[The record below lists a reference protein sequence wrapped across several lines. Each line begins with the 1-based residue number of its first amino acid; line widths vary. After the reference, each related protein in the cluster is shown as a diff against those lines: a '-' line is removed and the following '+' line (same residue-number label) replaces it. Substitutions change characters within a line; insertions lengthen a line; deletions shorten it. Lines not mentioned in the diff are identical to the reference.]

1 MPHRPRFIG
10 SEIYRRSR
18 YGSNHPLA
26 IPRVS
31 TCIDLCRALGWLPD
45 DAYIDSPMAT
55 PDELTRFHAPEY
67 VAALQAAEAAQAID
81 DAASERFNIGR
92 GGNPVFG
99 EIFRRPATACGAS
112 LLAAEM
118 LAGGQAHTIYSPA
131 GGTHHGQRAA
141 ASGFCYLNDPVLA
154 ILRLL
159 DRGVARVAYVDIDAH
174 HCDGVEAA
182 FGDDPRV
189 LIASIHEQGRWPNTG
204 AFDAQTLATRVNL
217 PVPPGLNDDEFALL
231 FDEVVLPR
239 VATFGAG
246 ALVVQGGADALADD
260 PLSNLSLSNNA
271 MWRAAAMLKALGLPM
286 LMTGGGGYNP
296 WSVARAWAGVWA
308 TLNGFKI
315 PERLPA
321 VAEAILRPLHWHRR
335 KDQIRPEE
343 WFTTLR
349 DAPASG
355 PVRAEIAD
363 LVRKANAGASR
374 AA

>member
-1 MPHRPRFIG
+1 MAPDIRFIG

-45 DAYIDSPMAT
+45 EVYVDSPTAT
-55 PDELTRFHAPEY
+55 PDELARFHDPDY

-81 DAASERFNIGR
+81 EAASARFNIGR

-112 LLAAEM
+112 LHAAEL
-118 LAGGQAHTIYSPA
+118 LAGGHVRTVYSPA
-131 GGTHHGQRAA
+131 GGTHHGQKAA

-182 FGDDPRV
+182 LAGDPRV
-189 LIASIHEQGRWPNTG
+189 LIVSIHEAGRWPNTG
-204 AFDAQTLATRVNL
+204 LFDPGAPETLLNL

-231 FDEVVLPR
+231 FDEAVLPR
-239 VATFGAG
+239 VAAFAPE
-246 ALVVQGGADALADD
+246 ALVVQGGVDALADD

-271 MWRAAAMLKALGLPM
+271 LWRAGAALRALGRPM
-286 LMTGGGGYNP
+286 LVTGGGGYNP
-296 WSVARAWAGVWA
+296 WSVARAWSGMWA
-308 TLNGFKI
+308 TLNGIEI
-315 PERLPA
+315 PERLPSH
-321 VAEAILRPLHWHRR
+321 AEEILRALHWHRR
-335 KDQIRPEE
+335 KDQIRPEA

-349 DAPASG
+349 DAPAGG
-355 PVRAEIAD
+355 PVRPEIAEMA
-363 LVRKANAGASR
+363 RR
-374 AA
+374 AR

>member
-45 DAYIDSPMAT
+45 EVYIDSPTAT

-118 LAGGQAHTIYSPA
+118 LAGGEAHIIYSPA

-159 DRGVARVAYVDIDAH
+159 DRGVARVAYDNIDAH
-174 HCDGVEAA
+174 HSDGV
-182 FGDDPRV
+182 D
-189 LIASIHEQGRWPNTG
+189 
-204 AFDAQTLATRVNL
+204 
-217 PVPPGLNDDEFALL
+217 
-231 FDEVVLPR
+231 
-239 VATFGAG
+239 
-246 ALVVQGGADALADD
+246 
-260 PLSNLSLSNNA
+260 
-271 MWRAAAMLKALGLPM
+271 
-286 LMTGGGGYNP
+286 
-296 WSVARAWAGVWA
+296 
-308 TLNGFKI
+308 
-315 PERLPA
+315 
-321 VAEAILRPLHWHRR
+321 
-335 KDQIRPEE
+335 
-343 WFTTLR
+343 
-349 DAPASG
+349 
-355 PVRAEIAD
+355 
-363 LVRKANAGASR
+363 
-374 AA
+374 

>member
-45 DAYIDSPMAT
+45 AVYIDSPTAT

-67 VAALQAAEAAQAID
+67 VAALQAAETAQAID

-118 LAGGQAHTIYSPA
+118 LAGGQARTVYSPA

-182 FGDDPRV
+182 LGDDPRV
-189 LIASIHEQGRWPNTG
+189 LIASIHEQGRWPHTG
-204 AFDAQTLATRVNL
+204 AFDAQVAATRVNL
-217 PVPPGLNDDEFALL
+217 PVPSGLNDDEFALL
-231 FDEVVLPR
+231 LDEVVLPR
-239 VATFGAG
+239 VAAFDAG

-271 MWRAAAMLKALGLPM
+271 LWRAAATLKALGLPM
-286 LMTGGGGYNP
+286 LITGGGGYNP
-296 WSVARAWAGVWA
+296 WSVARAWAGMWA
-308 TLNGFKI
+308 TLNGFEI

-321 VAEAILRPLHWHRR
+321 AAEAVLRPLHWHRR

-355 PVRAEIAD
+355 PIRAEITD
-363 LVRKANAGASR
+363 LARR